1 MCGIA
6 GQINFSAVIDDT
18 DLKQMCQLLSQRGP
32 DGEGI
37 YLQDKTSL
45 GHRRLSIIDLETGDQ
60 PMYSQDG
67 NVALVFNGEIYNF
80 KELRD
85 ELIAEGIDFRT
96 TSDTEVIIKL
106 YELKGLSHTLDR
118 IEGMFAFALSD
129 LKNDRIFMVRDRFGE
144 KPLFYT
150 CDDMCLRF
158 ASELKAL
165 VSFIDNKELDRE
177 ALNLYLSLTYIPAPY
192 TIFHQVR
199 KLEAGHYLE
208 IDKTGIR
215 KKNQYYSLAEKTRHI
230 ETLTDFKSA
239 SVKLLELLG
248 RSVAQ
253 RMTSDVPIGSF
264 LSGGIDSSIITALMA
279 KHSEASVKT
288 FSIGFHE
295 KEYDESSR
303 AQLVVD
309 HVNTEHK
316 VHFLSY
322 EDVVNDIDE
331 IIGYFDEPFGDS
343 SALPSNYVAYLAR
356 KDVKVVLTGDCA
368 DELFGGYEKY
378 LAEYYSSKY
387 KKLPKPMRSLFNFLV
402 NHTPHTRFTNS
413 LLRRVKKVIAHSE
426 LSGLDQHYAYM
437 CLGFSDDERKEL
449 INHDFW
455 KDSKKVIKQI
465 YNSLSDASE
474 ANSGAYTDVM
484 TVLEGDMLAKVDRMC
499 MRNSLEA
506 RVPFLDSK
514 IVEFAFSL
522 PKHFKIKNRVKKYI
536 LKKTFGHLLPKE
548 TIGFRKKGFGVPVD
562 YWFKNQLKNEAEKL
576 FEPSVL
582 EKQGIFNPSYVQKL
596 WQEHQAGI
604 QNHKGQLWNLFVFQK
619 WYQKHHVI

>member
-6 GQINFSAVIDDT
+6 GIITRKQPISTEVLTELCIRQIR
-18 DLKQMCQLLSQRGP
+18 RGP
-32 DGEGI
+32 DDQGVYINGNVG
-37 YLQDKTSL
+37 L
-45 GHRRLSIIDLETGDQ
+45 GHSRLSIIDLETGDQ
-60 PMYSQDG
+60 PMYSEDKKI
-67 NVALVFNGEIYNF
+67 VIVFNGEIYNF
-80 KELRD
+80 KELKLD
-85 ELIAEGIDFRT
+85 LIAEGHKFNT
-96 TSDTEVIIKL
+96 NSDTEVILKL
-106 YELKGLSHTLDR
+106 YENKGLDITLDYL
-118 IEGMFAFALSD
+118 EGMFAFAIHDVEKS
-129 LKNDRIFMVRDRFGE
+129 KVIIARDRFGE
-144 KPLFYT
+144 KPLYFT
-150 CDDMCLRF
+150 KDEDSFHF
-158 ASELKAL
+158 ASELKAI
-165 VSFIDNKELDRE
+165 SPIIRDTSIDKD
-177 ALNLYLSLTYIPAPY
+177 ALNLFLSLTYIPSPY
-192 TIFHQVR
+192 TIYKQVS

-208 IDKTGIR
+208 IDHHLNI
-215 KKNQYYSLAEKTRHI
+215 KKVTYYNLKDKIHNQKPFQDLNQACEKLRSLLEK
-230 ETLTDFKSA
+230 
-239 SVKLLELLG
+239 SVK
-248 RSVAQ
+248 Q
-253 RMTSDVPIGSF
+253 RMISDVPIGSF
-264 LSGGIDSSIITALMA
+264 LSGGIDSSIITAIMA
-279 KHSEASVKT
+279 KQSKEQINT

-295 KEYDESSR
+295 KDYDESERSR
-303 AQLVVD
+303 LVAD
-309 HVNTEHK
+309 HVHSHHK

-387 KKLPKPMRSLFNFLV
+387 KRLPKPMRSLFNFLV

-455 KDSKKVIKQI
+455 RDSKKVIKQI

-596 WQEHQAGI
+596 WKEHQAGI
-604 QNHKGQLWNLFVFQK
+604 QNHKGKLWNLFVFQK